1 MISEYKES
9 KLTNELI
16 LRAENLW
23 FDGPVVRPND
33 LSPEM
38 FKGVI
43 MFKKI
48 IISFILGFS
57 LHATAQAAVIPQD
70 FSLNNGGSV
79 QWESDLFFFRLDYP
93 QWTQLLEVKLAE
105 RHLELLDISSQIK
118 ELEHVSAHLKEGR
131 EKQESIF
138 HLESLKAKEKEVRE
152 SIFLY
157 LAEEAKTEQ
166 DKKLLETKADRNM
179 LAPLI
184 YQEDGYEME
193 SSVLLEEEYT
203 MPTTGKETSPFGWRV
218 HPVTSNRSLHQGIDL
233 ANDAGTPIRAVK
245 SGIVTAADYNEIS
258 GNNILI
264 RHYDGQETAYYH
276 MQKRLVERGQS
287 VRRGEIIGL
296 MGTTGRSTGNHLHF
310 ELRINQVQVDPAPYI
325 YRGSRWE
332 VP

>member
-1 MISEYKES
+1 
-9 KLTNELI
+9 
-16 LRAENLW
+16 
-23 FDGPVVRPND
+23 
-33 LSPEM
+33 
-38 FKGVI
+38 

-48 IISFILGFS
+48 IITFIIGFS
-57 LHATAQAAVIPQD
+57 LHATAQGAIIPQD
-70 FSLNNGGSV
+70 FSQNNGGSV

-93 QWTQLLEVKLAE
+93 HWTELLETKLAE
-105 RHLELLDISSQIK
+105 RQSELLGIKSQIK
-118 ELEHVSAHLKEGR
+118 ELDNELGHLKEGL
-131 EKQESIF
+131 EKQQKGF
-138 HLESLKAKEKEVRE
+138 QLESLKAQEKQIRE
-152 SIFLY
+152 SVLLY

-166 DKKLLETKADRNM
+166 DKNLLEAKADRNM

-184 YQEDGYEME
+184 YQEDGFEME
-193 SSVLLEEEYT
+193 SNTLLEEEYT

-218 HPVTSNRSLHQGIDL
+218 HPVTQNRSLHQGIDL
-233 ANDAGTPIRAVK
+233 ANDAGTPIRATK
-245 SGIVTAADYNEIS
+245 SGIVTVADYNEVS
-258 GNNILI
+258 GNNVLI

-287 VRRGEIIGL
+287 VGQGEVIGL